1 MLKKNKYRNNTNEEV
16 IVLELS
22 NITRQA
28 YSEVTEIINLLDE
41 DDRKKIPLNL
51 RKYFE
56 KERDKKYNKTIDLSI
71 SMKEQGLKRETI
83 AIIAM
88 LNLNYICNDKSEKE
102 KLQKKYGE
110 NERKYQEE
118 LSKKYNINNIFKS
131 SIEEENTDD
140 LDNIQ
145 EEKALIVKKEKFLS
159 KVIRFFK
166 KIFKR

>member
-1 MLKKNKYRNNTNEEV
+1 M
-16 IVLELS
+16 ELS

-56 KERDKKYNKTIDLSI
+56 KERDKKYNKTIDLSV

-88 LNLNYICNDKSEKE
+88 LNLNYICNDKSERE

-110 NERKYQEE
+110 NEKKYQ
-118 LSKKYNINNIFKS
+118 
-131 SIEEENTDD
+131 D
-140 LDNIQ
+140 
-145 EEKALIVKKEKFLS
+145 
-159 KVIRFFK
+159 
-166 KIFKR
+166 

>member
-56 KERDKKYNKTIDLSI
+56 KERDKKYNKTIDLSV

-88 LNLNYICNDKSEKE
+88 LNLNYICNDKSERE

-110 NERKYQEE
+110 NEKKYQDE
-118 LSKKYNINNIFKS
+118 LSKKYNIKYIFKNI
-131 SIEEENTDD
+131 IEEKNDEDLEN
-140 LDNIQ
+140 LQ

>member
-56 KERDKKYNKTIDLSI
+56 KERDKKYNKTIDLSV

-118 LSKKYNINNIFKS
+118 LSQKYNINNIFKS

>member
-1 MLKKNKYRNNTNEEV
+1 M
-16 IVLELS
+16 ELS

-56 KERDKKYNKTIDLSI
+56 KERDKKYNKTIDLSV

>member
-1 MLKKNKYRNNTNEEV
+1 MK
-16 IVLELS
+16 LS
-22 NITRQA
+22 NVTRQA

-56 KERDKKYNKTIDLSI
+56 NERDKKYYKKINLSL

-88 LNLNYICNDKSEKE
+88 LNLNYICRDISEKE
-102 KLQKKYGE
+102 KLQKKYND
-110 NERKYQEE
+110 NEEKYQDELSRKYNVN
-118 LSKKYNINNIFKS
+118 SIFKNNNIEEYNNENLYNN
-131 SIEEENTDD
+131 IEE
-140 LDNIQ
+140 
-145 EEKALIVKKEKFLS
+145 KSLIIKKEKLLS

-166 KIFKR
+166 KIFKK

>member
-1 MLKKNKYRNNTNEEV
+1 LD
-16 IVLELS
+16 LS

-56 KERDKKYNKTIDLSI
+56 KERDKKYNKTIDLSV
-71 SMKEQGLKRETI
+71 SMKKQGLKRETI

-88 LNLNYICNDKSEKE
+88 LNLNYICNDKIQKE
-102 KLQKKYGE
+102 KLQKKYCE
-110 NERKYQEE
+110 NERKYQDE
-118 LSKKYNINNIFKS
+118 LSKKYNINDIFKS

-159 KVIRFFK
+159 KVIRFIK

>member
-1 MLKKNKYRNNTNEEV
+1 V
-16 IVLELS
+16 IVLDLS

-56 KERDKKYNKTIDLSI
+56 KERDKKYNKTIDLSV
-71 SMKEQGLKRETI
+71 SMKKQCLKRETI

-88 LNLNYICNDKSEKE
+88 LNLNYICNDKIQKE
-102 KLQKKYGE
+102 KLQKKYCE
-110 NERKYQEE
+110 NERKYQDE
-118 LSKKYNINNIFKS
+118 LSKKYNINDIFKS

-159 KVIRFFK
+159 KVIRFIK

>member
-1 MLKKNKYRNNTNEEV
+1 M
-16 IVLELS
+16 IVLDLS

-56 KERDKKYNKTIDLSI
+56 KERDKKYNKTIDLSV
-71 SMKEQGLKRETI
+71 SMKKQGLKRETI

-88 LNLNYICNDKSEKE
+88 LNLNYICNDKIQKE
-102 KLQKKYGE
+102 KLQKKYCE
-110 NERKYQEE
+110 NERKYQDE
-118 LSKKYNINNIFKS
+118 LSKKYNINDIFKS

-159 KVIRFFK
+159 KVIRFIK

>member
-56 KERDKKYNKTIDLSI
+56 KKRDKKYNKTIDLSV

-88 LNLNYICNDKSEKE
+88 LNLNYICNDKSERE

-110 NERKYQEE
+110 NEKKYQDE
-118 LSKKYNINNIFKS
+118 LSKKYNIKDIFKN
-131 SIEEENTDD
+131 SIEEKNDEDLEN
-140 LDNIQ
+140 LQ

-159 KVIRFFK
+159 KVIRFLK

>member
-1 MLKKNKYRNNTNEEV
+1 MD
-16 IVLELS
+16 LS

-56 KERDKKYNKTIDLSI
+56 KERDKKYNKTIDLSV
-71 SMKEQGLKRETI
+71 SMKKQGLKRETI

-88 LNLNYICNDKSEKE
+88 LNLNYICNDKIQKE
-102 KLQKKYGE
+102 KLQKKYCE
-110 NERKYQEE
+110 NERKYQDE
-118 LSKKYNINNIFKS
+118 LSKKYNINDIFKS

-159 KVIRFFK
+159 KVIRFIK

>member
-1 MLKKNKYRNNTNEEV
+1 V
-16 IVLELS
+16 IVLDLS

-56 KERDKKYNKTIDLSI
+56 KERDKKYNKTIDLSV
-71 SMKEQGLKRETI
+71 SMKKQGLKRETI

-88 LNLNYICNDKSEKE
+88 LNLNYICNDKIQKE
-102 KLQKKYGE
+102 KLQKKYCE
-110 NERKYQEE
+110 NERKYQDE
-118 LSKKYNINNIFKS
+118 LSKKYNINDIFKS

-159 KVIRFFK
+159 KVIRFIK

>member
-56 KERDKKYNKTIDLSI
+56 KERDKKYNKTIDLSV

-88 LNLNYICNDKSEKE
+88 LNLNYICNDKSERE

-110 NERKYQEE
+110 NEKKYQDE
-118 LSKKYNINNIFKS
+118 LSKKYNIKDIFKN
-131 SIEEENTDD
+131 SIEE
-140 LDNIQ
+140 
-145 EEKALIVKKEKFLS
+145 KK
-159 KVIRFFK
+159 
-166 KIFKR
+166 